1 MFIWDLD
8 RTLVCFSEVDGSM
21 IMLRYLHAVGHIENK
36 FTDRESSQTPVNL
49 SSMFHKGQMIH
60 MHETGEKW

>member
-1 MFIWDLD
+1 M
-8 RTLVCFSEVDGSM
+8 CFSEVDGSM

-60 MHETGEKW
+60 MHETGEK